1 MGIAKIYDPLIIE
14 NKWLVKWEKEDFFKS
29 EPNERLP
36 ILFSFP
42 HPMLREFYTWVTC

>member
-1 MGIAKIYDPLIIE
+1 MGIAKIYDPLMIE

-29 EPNERLP
+29 EPNENNP

-42 HPMLREFYTWVTC
+42 HPMLQEFYIWVTC